1 MKNLIN
7 EFKNLYT
14 ELETEVRKKDPEFG
28 HHKKLGLNN
37 IEKSSLFS
45 SKKEKIFIEACKEM
59 RNILQHEK
67 AQFKGEAVD
76 YFAPTEEIIEILRNI
91 IERIKNPELVKEIS
105 IPLNKIY
112 SKKLDDFISPAMKE
126 MSEKIYTHIPIL
138 DDNNVVIG
146 VFSENTI
153 FSYLL
158 DEKIIEISEKMTFK
172 NLEKYLDVDKHLSE
186 IFKFVKRNTTIIEAK
201 KIFEN
206 ELNENKK
213 IGMVFITERGK
224 KDEPILGIFTPWD
237 LAGRINEE

>member
-1 MKNLIN
+1 MKNLID

-28 HHKKLGLNN
+28 HHEKLGLTN
-37 IEKSSLFS
+37 IEKSFLFS
-45 SKKEKIFIEACKEM
+45 SKKEKIFIKACKEM

-76 YFAPTEEIIEILRNI
+76 YFAPTEEIIEILKNI
-91 IERIKNPELVKEIS
+91 IDRIKRPKLVKEIS
-105 IPLNKIY
+105 IPLNEVY
-112 SKKLDDFISPAMKE
+112 SKKLDDLIYPAMKE

-138 DDNNVVIG
+138 NDNNVVIG

-158 DEKIIEISEKMTFK
+158 DEKIIEVSEKMTFK
-172 NLEKYLDVDKHLSE
+172 NLEKYLDVEKHLSE
-186 IFKFVKRNTTIIEAK
+186 VFKFVKRNTTILEAK

-237 LAGRINEE
+237 LAGKLEEN